1 MQIYYSG
8 DHAVMFENPSYNP
21 ASTGGESS
29 IPYFNSWEKWH
40 LIPTSRPIIQ
50 PPPLKTNT
58 IEVPGANSVID
69 LTEVPRGFPTF
80 GNRTGSL
87 EFYVDNSDPTYD
99 WTSVY
104 NQIKWFF
111 HGMKLKMYLLDDTTS
126 YYYGRWTVN
135 QWKTNKEISAITL
148 DYDLDPFMY
157 SMFSTCEPW
166 LWNPFDF
173 QHGTIPFANQEDFAN
188 ITIPSGGIV
197 LTYAYEVVGA
207 MPVVPTFEVLS
218 GGPVDIQIFNSCNSK
233 WTESRTV
240 SYGEPLNDPSLYLST
255 PRPGDTVQVHV
266 GFGSGITSA
275 TINIDFRPGR
285 L

>member
-1 MQIYYSG
+1 MQVYYDGS
-8 DHAVMFENPSYNP
+8 HAVMFENPSYDP
-21 ASTGGESS
+21 AATEGDASL
-29 IPYFNSWEKWH
+29 PYFNSWDKWH

-87 EFYVDNSDPTYD
+87 DFYVDDSDPAYD
-99 WTSVY
+99 WASIY
-104 NQIKWFF
+104 NQFKWFF
-111 HGMKLKMYLLDDTTS
+111 HGTKLKMYLIDDTAS

-135 QWKTNKEISAITL
+135 QWKTNKEISTL
-148 DYDLDPFMY
+148 SLNYDLDPFMY

-173 QHGTIPFANQEDFAN
+173 KHGTIPFANQEDFAN
-188 ITIPSGGIV
+188 ISVVAGGRTCV
-197 LTYAYEVVGA
+197 YSHEVVGM
-207 MPVVPTFEVLS
+207 MPIVPTFEVTS
-218 GGPVDIQIFNSCNSK
+218 GGPVTLRIYNSCNSK
-233 WTESRTV
+233 WTDYRTV
-240 SYGEPLNDPSLYLST
+240 SYGSPLNDPSLYMSA
-255 PRPGDTVQVHV
+255 PRPGNTVQVELT
-266 GFGSGITSA
+266 ITDGGTDASV
-275 TINIDFRPGR
+275 NIDFRPGR

>member
-1 MQIYYSG
+1 MQVYYNG
-8 DHAVMFENPSYNP
+8 DHSVMFENPEYNP
-21 ASTGGESS
+21 EVTEGEAA

-40 LIPTSRPIIQ
+40 LIPTSRPVIQ

-80 GNRTGSL
+80 GNRAGSL
-87 EFYVDNSDPTYD
+87 EFYVDDSDPSYD
-99 WTSVY
+99 WVSVY
-104 NQIKWFF
+104 NQIKWYF
-111 HGMKLKMYLLDDTTS
+111 HGTKLKMYLQDDTSS

-135 QWKTNKEISAITL
+135 QWKTNKEISSITL
-148 DYDLDPFMY
+148 NYDLDPFMY

-173 QHGTIPFANQEDFAN
+173 QHGTIPFANQDDFAN
-188 ITIPSGGIV
+188 LVIPSGGV
-197 LTYAYEVVGA
+197 SKFYTHEVVGM

-218 GGPVDIQIFNSCNSK
+218 GGPITVQICNSCNSK
-233 WTESRTV
+233 WTDSRTV
-240 SYGEPLNDPSLYLST
+240 SYGTTLNDPSLYLSA
-255 PRPGDTVQVHV
+255 PRPGDHVQIDIRLA
-266 GFGSGITSA
+266 SGA
-275 TINIDFRPGR
+275 DGAVINIDFRPGR